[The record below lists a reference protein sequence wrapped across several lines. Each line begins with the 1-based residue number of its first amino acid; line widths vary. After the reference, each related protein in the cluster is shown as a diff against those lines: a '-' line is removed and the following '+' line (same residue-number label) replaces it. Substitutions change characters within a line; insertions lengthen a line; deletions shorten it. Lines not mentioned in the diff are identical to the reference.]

1 MTFSIEN
8 NYTPKEEQQGSDG
21 ELMGAF
27 EGQNWVLLLS
37 IKLFNEMA
45 PV

>member
-1 MTFSIEN
+1 MTFNIEN

-21 ELMGAF
+21 EPMGAF

-37 IKLFNEMA
+37 IKLSSKMA